1 MKEVDQQAERSMS
14 QSKIE
19 VHLPAGEQLQGD
31 DHTGDIVPLS
41 ERRGP
46 ITMGL
51 LWVTMVTG
59 FPSVLI
65 GFDWYKAGLSLSQ
78 MLACIAVSCLL
89 LLAYSIPAGYMGVKS
104 GQTFGLLSRNVFGRW
119 GSRLVSA
126 NMVWLSISWY
136 GLNAVLLTE
145 AFKGLFHLQGSTI
158 WLTVVL
164 AVLMAFNN
172 LFGFNGV
179 ANFAR
184 FFAAPV
190 LIAWVCF
197 TFVKALGGCP
207 PNVMQEVSHISS
219 PAALTLVSSFIIGY
233 SIWGNEADY
242 WRYGK
247 QSLPATVTPLVVSII
262 LGQVIFP
269 VTGWMM
275 ARVTGVTDYAAA
287 TDLMT
292 QYAFGGMSIIAA
304 VVLVVTYFAVNDSC
318 LYGSINALENI
329 RPFPRKQVVTGVMLA
344 GITIALF
351 LSQRTNALDLVAS
364 LSAIFLPSATVIIIA
379 EWLLAEKVFG
389 RPLDFTRVPS
399 FEELPACRWSAVT
412 AFLVGCAVGV
422 LTSGLIPTF
431 DAFHVGVSSLQAW
444 LTALLLYAPLRIV
457 EHRREVAHR
466 QQLEKLL
473 PSVTRD

>member
-1 MKEVDQQAERSMS
+1 MNESSVS
-14 QSKIE
+14 QSHK
-19 VHLPAGEQLQGD
+19 GD

-41 ERRGP
+41 QRRGS

-65 GFDWYKAGLSLSQ
+65 GFDWYKAGLSLPQ
-78 MLACIAVSCLL
+78 MLGCIAVSCLL
-89 LLAYSIPAGYMGVKS
+89 LLAYSVPASYMGVKS

-119 GSRLVSA
+119 GSRLVSS
-126 NMVWLSISWY
+126 NMIWLSISWY
-136 GLNAVLLTE
+136 GLNAVLLAD
-145 AFKGLFHLQGSTI
+145 AFKGLFHLQGSTV
-158 WLTVVL
+158 WLAVVL

-197 TFVKALGGCP
+197 TFVKALGSCP
-207 PNVMQEVSHISS
+207 PNVMQEVSHVST

-242 WRYGK
+242 WRYSKPGM
-247 QSLPATVTPLVVSII
+247 SRTVIPLVVSVF

-269 VTGWMM
+269 VTGWMI

-287 TDLMT
+287 TNLMT
-292 QYAFGGMSIIAA
+292 QYAFGGMSVIAA
-304 VVLVVTYFAVNDSC
+304 LVLVVTYFAVNDAC
-318 LYGSINALENI
+318 LYGSVNALENI
-329 RPFPRKQVVTGVMLA
+329 KPLPRKRVVTGVMLA
-344 GITIALF
+344 GIAVALF
-351 LSQRTNALDLVAS
+351 LSQRNNALDLVAS
-364 LSAIFLPSATVIIIA
+364 LSAIFLPSATIIILTD
-379 EWLLAEKVFG
+379 WLLSEKVF
-389 RPLDFTRVPS
+389 RQPLDFSRVAT

-412 AFLVGCAVGV
+412 ALIVGCAVGLV
-422 LTSGLIPTF
+422 TSGLIP
-431 DAFHVGVSSLQAW
+431 ALHALHVGVSSLQAW
-444 LTALLLYAPLRIV
+444 LTAMLVYAPLRIV
-457 EHRREVAHR
+457 EHRREVAYR
-466 QQLEKLL
+466 QRLERLL
-473 PSVTRD
+473 PSDEQLTRD